1 MSETKGQWAKKMIA
15 LYRRS
20 PHDADGWTRV
30 SPVVEPMM
38 RTHDGVFEFREP
50 WPDDTF
56 VLARLTDLGMTLEEW
71 L

>member
-20 PHDADGWTRV
+20 PHDAAGWTKV

-38 RTHDGVFEFREP
+38 RTHHGVFEISEP
-50 WPDDTF
+50 WPDGF
-56 VLARLTDLGMTLEEW
+56 ARARLTDLGMTLEEW